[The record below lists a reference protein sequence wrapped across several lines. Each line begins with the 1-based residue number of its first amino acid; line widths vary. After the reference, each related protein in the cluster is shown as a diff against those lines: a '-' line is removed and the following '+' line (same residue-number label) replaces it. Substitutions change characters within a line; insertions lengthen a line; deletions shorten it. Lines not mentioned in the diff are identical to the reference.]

1 VMTEFGIVSE
11 VTRVEAK
18 VLSPIEVT
26 EFPSVSE
33 VSGASKKA
41 EAPIDVTELGI
52 VTDLRGPDK
61 RERNEKAPVPIVITE
76 PSTTSVPSH
85 NVPLEA
91 LNDEV
96 ETV

>member
-1 VMTEFGIVSE
+1 MTEFGIVSE

-76 PSTTSVPSH
+76 PSTISVPSH